1 MRGLLAFVLFAS
13 CGELAVDGDYRGEAL
28 FTFGGTVRLEPSA
41 LESEA
46 TGELQVAVF
55 WALPSGGALFST
67 VGAVEQQVDATTSFP
82 ARFALTLHRPPEA
95 ALVATTPDV
104 SGAYA
109 VAMVLVYLD
118 QDGDARW
125 DRETEPLVGAAS
137 DTFLVYAPD
146 GLTGGR
152 FGVLAT
158 GFHLLRA
165 DREACV
171 GGSVEADVDAVQ
183 LTVSGTYPKLLDV
196 DCDGRP
202 NEWTGTCPDLSAV
215 YEECRGE
222 DDEGGDVCET
232 CEGLLWSDDDTIDC
246 DEWRRECERVTND
259 EECRRAADRCKDDR
273 PH

>member
-1 MRGLLAFVLFAS
+1 MRWLAPMVMLAS
-13 CGELAVDGDYRGEAL
+13 CGELAVDADYRGEAL

-82 ARFALTLHRPPEA
+82 ARFALTLHAPPDD
-95 ALVATTPDV
+95 ALLATTGDV
-104 SGAYA
+104 AGDYA

-137 DTFLVYAPD
+137 ETFLVYAPD
-146 GLTGGR
+146 GLAGGR
-152 FGVLAT
+152 FGALAP

-165 DREACV
+165 NREACV

-183 LTVSGTYPKLLDV
+183 LTVSGGYPKLLDV

-202 NEWTGTCPDLSAV
+202 NEWTGTCPDLSVV
-215 YEECRGE
+215 YDECRDGE
-222 DDEGGDVCET
+222 VGGDVCAT
-232 CEGLLWSDDDTIDC
+232 CDGLLWSDDDAIDC
-246 DEWRRECERVTND
+246 DAWRRECERVTDD